1 MKMKRAL
8 KCIGA
13 VALAASLMMVPS
25 MIPVQASNGPCMEGE
40 FAFANIQLNDTV
52 VFSTNEKNTV
62 DGASYDQASNTL
74 TLTNYDHPDV
84 ALYTNM
90 MGDDFKLNLVGS
102 NKLQNLGIWHGGW
115 GGSLTIC
122 GSGSLTVNENRKN
135 PDGIELFAEG
145 GKSLLTVSG
154 DSTVT
159 VYRGTDGCPFG
170 SSWNYTS
177 SPIVAKGQVN
187 DMKIQAEHPFE
198 MIQVYGGYFG
208 TDISPVQSDVYTK
221 TGEEGRFVITEV
233 TDMSGNKTYRIEK
246 LQECTTLGAEVA
258 ITVEDKLTDISAYT
272 ANGEVAAYYS
282 TTMASGGSDACL
294 VKKQDTGDTFIY
306 RGTYYEAGNS
316 YRILCPILMSYTDYN
331 TQETRY
337 LMDAAHPVMK
347 ELVENMALAEDT
359 LPAGYEFEGKEVE
372 NVYNVYS
379 GADVISFTP
388 KQVVVNGVVDVTDG
402 DTAISDNGFRQI
414 LAENQTKD
422 IVIKSNDELSFTFGK
437 GTMSAVDNVSSYDF
451 GVKIVKDY
459 SELGTLPNAV
469 NKNIFI
475 EQIKYNYSG
484 QLPAEAQIRIFVGTR
499 YAGKTLYYS
508 RLFDNGT
515 ILNIDAGVVDSE
527 GYLTVKQNHC
537 STYLITTEKL
547 ADTAATEN
555 GGTTS
560 GNGGTTSGSD
570 STVSGGAAGTAANAS
585 TTANSQ
591 PTVKT
596 SGKPKTGD
604 NSAIAVCMALIAA
617 GCGGMFVFRR
627 KKATENE

>member
-13 VALAASLMMVPS
+13 LALAASLMMVPS
-25 MIPVQASNGPCMEGE
+25 MMPVQASNGPCIEGE

-52 VFSTNEKNTV
+52 VFSANEKNTV
-62 DGASYDQASNTL
+62 DGVSYDQASNTL

-159 VYRGTDGCPFG
+159 VYRGADGCPFG

-177 SPIVAKGQVN
+177 SPIVAKGQVS

-221 TGEEGRFVITEV
+221 AGEEGRFVITEV

-246 LQECTTLGAEVA
+246 LQECAALGAEVA

-272 ANGEVAAYYS
+272 ENGEVAAYYS
-282 TTMASGGSDACL
+282 TTMASGGSDARL
-294 VKKQDTGDTFIY
+294 VKKLDTGETYIY

-337 LMDAAHPVMK
+337 LMDTAHPVMK

-372 NVYNVYS
+372 NVYNVHS
-379 GADVISFTP
+379 EADVIFFTP

-451 GVKIVKDY
+451 GVNIVKDY
-459 SELGTLPNAV
+459 SELGTLPSAV

-484 QLPAEAQIRIFVGTR
+484 QLPAEAQIRIFVGTQ

-508 RLFDNGT
+508 RLFYNGT

-527 GYLTVKQNHC
+527 GYLTVKQSHC

-547 ADTAATEN
+547 ADTAATGN
-555 GGTTS
+555 SGTTS

-570 STVSGGAAGTAANAS
+570 STASGGAAGTAANAS

-596 SGKPKTGD
+596 FGKPKTGD
-604 NSAIAVCMALIAA
+604 NSAIAIYMTLLAA

-627 KKATENE
+627 KKSN

>member
-272 ANGEVAAYYS
+272 ANGEIAAYYS

-469 NKNIFI
+469 N
-475 EQIKYNYSG
+475 
-484 QLPAEAQIRIFVGTR
+484 
-499 YAGKTLYYS
+499 
-508 RLFDNGT
+508 
-515 ILNIDAGVVDSE
+515 
-527 GYLTVKQNHC
+527 
-537 STYLITTEKL
+537 
-547 ADTAATEN
+547 
-555 GGTTS
+555 
-560 GNGGTTSGSD
+560 
-570 STVSGGAAGTAANAS
+570 
-585 TTANSQ
+585 
-591 PTVKT
+591 
-596 SGKPKTGD
+596 
-604 NSAIAVCMALIAA
+604 
-617 GCGGMFVFRR
+617 
-627 KKATENE
+627 

>member
-13 VALAASLMMVPS
+13 LALAVSLTMVPS
-25 MIPVQASNGPCMEGE
+25 MIPVQASNGPCIEGD

-52 VFSTNEKNTV
+52 VFSANEKNTV
-62 DGASYDQASNTL
+62 DGVSYDQASNTL

-102 NKLQNLGIWHGGW
+102 NKLQNLRIWHGGW

-135 PDGIELFAEG
+135 SDGIELFAEG
-145 GKSLLTVSG
+145 GKSLLTVSE

-159 VYRGTDGCPFG
+159 AYRGADGCPFG

-177 SPIVAKGQVN
+177 SPIVAKGQVS

-198 MIQVYGGYFG
+198 LDQVYGGYFG
-208 TDISPVQSDVYTK
+208 NGIGTSQSNVYTK
-221 TGEEGRFVITEV
+221 AGEEGRFVVTEV

-246 LQECTTLGAEVA
+246 LQECAALGAEVA
-258 ITVEDKLTDISAYT
+258 ITVEDNLTDISAYT

-282 TTMASGGSDACL
+282 TTMASGGSDAHL
-294 VKKQDTGDTFIY
+294 VKKLDTGETFIY
-306 RGTYYEAGNS
+306 SRNTYYEAGNS

-331 TQETRY
+331 TQKTRY
-337 LMDAAHPVMK
+337 LMDVAHPVMK
-347 ELVENMALAEDT
+347 EVFDNVASDT
-359 LPAGYEFEGKEVE
+359 LPDGYEFEGTEVE
-372 NVYNVYS
+372 NAYNVHS
-379 GADVISFTP
+379 EADMISFTP
-388 KQVVVNGVVDVTDG
+388 KQVVVDGVVDVTDG
-402 DTAISDNGFRQI
+402 NTSISNDGFQQI
-414 LAENQTKD
+414 LSENQTKD

-437 GTMSAVDNVSSYDF
+437 GTMSAVDNVSNYDF
-451 GVKIVKDY
+451 GVKIVKDF
-459 SELGTLPNAV
+459 SELSALPSEV

-484 QLPAEAQIRIFVGTR
+484 QLPAEAQIRIFVGTQ

-515 ILNIDAGVVDSE
+515 ILNIDAGVVDAE
-527 GYLTVKQNHC
+527 GYLTVKQSHC

-547 ADTAATEN
+547 ADTATTGN

-560 GNGGTTSGSD
+560 GNGSTASSSTT
-570 STVSGGAAGTAANAS
+570 GTAANAS
-585 TTANSQ
+585 AAQTTANSQ

-604 NSAIAVCMALIAA
+604 TSAIAIYMTLLAA
-617 GCGGMFVFRR
+617 GCGGMFVFKR
-627 KKATENE
+627 KKTTK

>member
-13 VALAASLMMVPS
+13 LALAASLMMVPS
-25 MIPVQASNGPCMEGE
+25 MMPVQASNGPCIEGE

-52 VFSTNEKNTV
+52 VFSANEKNTV
-62 DGASYDQASNTL
+62 DGVSYDQASNTL

-159 VYRGTDGCPFG
+159 VYRGADGCPFG

-177 SPIVAKGQVN
+177 SPIVAKGQVS

-221 TGEEGRFVITEV
+221 AGEEGRFVITEV

-246 LQECTTLGAEVA
+246 LQECAALGAEVA

-272 ANGEVAAYYS
+272 ENGEVAAYYS
-282 TTMASGGSDACL
+282 TTMASGGSDARL
-294 VKKQDTGDTFIY
+294 VKKLDTGETYIY

-331 TQETRY
+331 IQETRY
-337 LMDAAHPVMK
+337 LMDTAHPVMK

-372 NVYNVYS
+372 NVYNVHS
-379 GADVISFTP
+379 EADVIFFTP

-451 GVKIVKDY
+451 GVNIVKDY
-459 SELGTLPNAV
+459 SELGTLPSAV

-484 QLPAEAQIRIFVGTR
+484 QLPAEAQIRIFVGTQ

-527 GYLTVKQNHC
+527 GYLTVKQSHC

-547 ADTAATEN
+547 ADTAATGN
-555 GGTTS
+555 SGTTS

-570 STVSGGAAGTAANAS
+570 STASGGAAGTAANAS

-596 SGKPKTGD
+596 FGKPKTGD
-604 NSAIAVCMALIAA
+604 NSAIAIYMTLLAA

-627 KKATENE
+627 KKSN

>member
-1 MKMKRAL
+1 MSVWFIL
-8 KCIGA
+8 
-13 VALAASLMMVPS
+13 
-25 MIPVQASNGPCMEGE
+25 
-40 FAFANIQLNDTV
+40 
-52 VFSTNEKNTV
+52 
-62 DGASYDQASNTL
+62 
-74 TLTNYDHPDV
+74 
-84 ALYTNM
+84 
-90 MGDDFKLNLVGS
+90 
-102 NKLQNLGIWHGGW
+102 
-115 GGSLTIC
+115 
-122 GSGSLTVNENRKN
+122 
-135 PDGIELFAEG
+135 
-145 GKSLLTVSG
+145 
-154 DSTVT
+154 
-159 VYRGTDGCPFG
+159 
-170 SSWNYTS
+170 NYTS

-246 LQECTTLGAEVA
+246 LQECAALGAEVA

-272 ANGEVAAYYS
+272 ANGEIAAYYS

-422 IVIKSNDELSFTFGK
+422 IVIKSMMSFP
-437 GTMSAVDNVSSYDF
+437 
-451 GVKIVKDY
+451 
-459 SELGTLPNAV
+459 LPLE
-469 NKNIFI
+469 KEPCQPLIMF
-475 EQIKYNYSG
+475 
-484 QLPAEAQIRIFVGTR
+484 PAM
-499 YAGKTLYYS
+499 
-508 RLFDNGT
+508 
-515 ILNIDAGVVDSE
+515 ILE
-527 GYLTVKQNHC
+527 
-537 STYLITTEKL
+537 
-547 ADTAATEN
+547 
-555 GGTTS
+555 
-560 GNGGTTSGSD
+560 
-570 STVSGGAAGTAANAS
+570 
-585 TTANSQ
+585 
-591 PTVKT
+591 
-596 SGKPKTGD
+596 
-604 NSAIAVCMALIAA
+604 
-617 GCGGMFVFRR
+617 
-627 KKATENE
+627 

>member
-13 VALAASLMMVPS
+13 LALAVSLTMVPS
-25 MIPVQASNGPCMEGE
+25 MIPVQASNGPCIEGD

-52 VFSTNEKNTV
+52 VFSANEKNTV
-62 DGASYDQASNTL
+62 DGVSYDQASNTL

-102 NKLQNLGIWHGGW
+102 NKLQNLRIWHGGW

-135 PDGIELFAEG
+135 SDGIELFAEG
-145 GKSLLTVSG
+145 GKSLLTVSE

-159 VYRGTDGCPFG
+159 LYRGADGCPFG

-177 SPIVAKGQVN
+177 SPIVAKGQVS

-198 MIQVYGGYFG
+198 LDQVYGGYFG
-208 TDISPVQSDVYTK
+208 NGIGTSQSNVYTK
-221 TGEEGRFVITEV
+221 VGEEGRFVMTEITDV
-233 TDMSGNKTYRIEK
+233 SGNKTYRIEK
-246 LQECTTLGAEVA
+246 LQECAALGAEVA
-258 ITVEDKLTDISAYT
+258 ITVEDNLTDISAYI

-282 TTMASGGSDACL
+282 TTMTSGSSVAHL
-294 VKKQDTGDTFIY
+294 VKKLDTGETFIY
-306 RGTYYEAGNS
+306 SRNTYYEAGNS

-331 TQETRY
+331 TQQTRY
-337 LMDAAHPVMK
+337 LMDVAHPVMK
-347 ELVENMALAEDT
+347 EILDNMASVEDT
-359 LPAGYEFEGKEVE
+359 LPDGYEFEGTEVE
-372 NVYNVYS
+372 NAYNVDS
-379 GADVISFTP
+379 EADVISFTP
-388 KQVVVNGVVDVTDG
+388 KQVVVDGVVDITDG
-402 DTAISDNGFRQI
+402 NTTISDNDFQQI
-414 LAENQTKD
+414 LTENQTKD

-437 GTMSAVDNVSSYDF
+437 GTMSAVDNVSNYDF
-451 GVKIVKDY
+451 GVKIVKDF
-459 SELGTLPNAV
+459 SELSTLPSEV

-475 EQIKYNYSG
+475 EQIEYNYSG
-484 QLPAEAQIRIFVGTR
+484 QLPAEAQIRIFVGTQ

-508 RLFDNGT
+508 RLYDNGT
-515 ILNIDAGVVDSE
+515 ILNIDAGVVDTE
-527 GYLTVKQNHC
+527 GYLTVKQSHC

-547 ADTAATEN
+547 ADTA
-555 GGTTS
+555 TT
-560 GNGGTTSGSD
+560 GNGGTASGS
-570 STVSGGAAGTAANAS
+570 TTGTANTATAQ
-585 TTANSQ
+585 TTVNSQ

-604 NSAIAVCMALIAA
+604 TSAIAVYMILLAA
-617 GCGGMFVFRR
+617 GCGGMFVFKR
-627 KKATENE
+627 KKSN

>member
-13 VALAASLMMVPS
+13 LALAVSLTMVPS
-25 MIPVQASNGPCMEGE
+25 MIPVQASNGPCIEGD

-52 VFSTNEKNTV
+52 VFSANEKNTV
-62 DGASYDQASNTL
+62 DGVSYDQASNTL

-102 NKLQNLGIWHGGW
+102 NKLQNLRIWHGGW

-135 PDGIELFAEG
+135 SDGIELFAEG
-145 GKSLLTVSG
+145 GKSLLTVSE

-159 VYRGTDGCPFG
+159 LYRGADGCPFG

-177 SPIVAKGQVN
+177 SPIVAKGQVS

-198 MIQVYGGYFG
+198 LDQVYGGYFG
-208 TDISPVQSDVYTK
+208 NGIGTDRSDVYTK
-221 TGEEGRFVITEV
+221 AGEEGRFVMTEI

-246 LQECTTLGAEVA
+246 LQECAALGAEVA
-258 ITVEDKLTDISAYT
+258 ITVEDNLTDISAYT
-272 ANGEVAAYYS
+272 ANGEVATYYS
-282 TTMASGGSDACL
+282 TTMASGGSDAHL
-294 VKKQDTGDTFIY
+294 VKKLDTGETFIY
-306 RGTYYEAGNS
+306 SGNTYYEAGNF

-331 TQETRY
+331 TQQTRY
-337 LMDAAHPVMK
+337 LMDVAHPLMK

-372 NVYNVYS
+372 NVYNVHS
-379 GADVISFTP
+379 EADVISFAP

-451 GVKIVKDY
+451 GVKIVKDF
-459 SELGTLPNAV
+459 SELGTLPSEV

-484 QLPAEAQIRIFVGTR
+484 QLPAEAQIRIFVGTQ

-508 RLFDNGT
+508 RLYDNGT
-515 ILNIDAGVVDSE
+515 ILNIDAGVVDAE
-527 GYLTVKQNHC
+527 GYLTVKQSHC

-547 ADTAATEN
+547 ADTAATGN
-555 GGTTS
+555 SGTTS
-560 GNGGTTSGSD
+560 GNSGTTSGSD
-570 STVSGGAAGTAANAS
+570 STASGGAAGTAANAS

-604 NSAIAVCMALIAA
+604 NSAIAIYMTLLAA

-627 KKATENE
+627 KKSN

>member
-13 VALAASLMMVPS
+13 LALAASLMMVPS
-25 MIPVQASNGPCMEGE
+25 MMPVQASNGPCIEGE

-52 VFSTNEKNTV
+52 VFSANEKNTV
-62 DGASYDQASNTL
+62 DGVSYDQTSNTL

-159 VYRGTDGCPFG
+159 VYRGADGCPFG

-177 SPIVAKGQVN
+177 SPIVAKGQVS

-198 MIQVYGGYFG
+198 PIQVYGGYFG
-208 TDISPVQSDVYTK
+208 IDIGTSQSNVYTK
-221 TGEEGRFVITEV
+221 AGEEGRFVVTEV

-246 LQECTTLGAEVA
+246 LQECAALGAEVA

-272 ANGEVAAYYS
+272 ENGEVATYYS
-282 TTMASGGSDACL
+282 TTMASGGSDARL
-294 VKKQDTGDTFIY
+294 VKKLDTGETYIY

-331 TQETRY
+331 TQGTRY
-337 LMDAAHPVMK
+337 LMDTAHPVMK
-347 ELVENMALAEDT
+347 EIVENMALAPDT
-359 LPAGYEFEGKEVE
+359 LPDGYEFEGKEVE
-372 NVYNVYS
+372 NVYNVHS
-379 GADVISFTP
+379 EADVISFAP

-402 DTAISDNGFRQI
+402 DTAISDNGFQQI

-451 GVKIVKDY
+451 GVNIVKDY
-459 SELGTLPNAV
+459 SELGTLPSAV

-484 QLPAEAQIRIFVGTR
+484 QLPAEAQIRIFVGTQ

-527 GYLTVKQNHC
+527 GYLTVKQSHC

-547 ADTAATEN
+547 ADTAAT
-555 GGTTS
+555 
-560 GNGGTTSGSD
+560 GNSGTTSGSD
-570 STVSGGAAGTAANAS
+570 STASGGAAGTAANAS
-585 TTANSQ
+585 TAANSQ

-604 NSAIAVCMALIAA
+604 NSAIAIYMTLLAA

-627 KKATENE
+627 KKSN

>member
-13 VALAASLMMVPS
+13 LALAVSLTMVPS
-25 MIPVQASNGPCMEGE
+25 MIPVQASNGPCIEGD

-52 VFSTNEKNTV
+52 VFSANERNTV
-62 DGASYDQASNTL
+62 DGVSYDQASNTL

-102 NKLQNLGIWHGGW
+102 NKLQNLRIWHGGW

-135 PDGIELFAEG
+135 SDGIELFAEG
-145 GKSLLTVSG
+145 GKSLLTVSE

-159 VYRGTDGCPFG
+159 LYRGADGCPFG

-177 SPIVAKGQVN
+177 SPIVAKGQVS

-198 MIQVYGGYFG
+198 LDQVYGGYFG
-208 TDISPVQSDVYTK
+208 NGIGTDRSDVYTK
-221 TGEEGRFVITEV
+221 AGEEGRFVMTEI

-246 LQECTTLGAEVA
+246 LQECAALGAEVA
-258 ITVEDKLTDISAYT
+258 ITVEDNLTDISAYT
-272 ANGEVAAYYS
+272 ANGEVATYYS
-282 TTMASGGSDACL
+282 TTMTSGGSDAHL
-294 VKKQDTGDTFIY
+294 VKKLDTGETFIY
-306 RGTYYEAGNS
+306 SRNTYYEAGNT

-331 TQETRY
+331 TQQTRY
-337 LMDAAHPVMK
+337 LMDVAHPLMK
-347 ELVENMALAEDT
+347 EVFNNMSSDT
-359 LPAGYEFEGKEVE
+359 LLDGYEFEGTEVE
-372 NVYNVYS
+372 NAYNVHS
-379 GADVISFTP
+379 EADVISFTP
-388 KQVVVNGVVDVTDG
+388 KQVVVDGVVDITDG
-402 DTAISDNGFRQI
+402 NTTISNNGFQQI
-414 LAENQTKD
+414 LTENQTKD

-437 GTMSAVDNVSSYDF
+437 GTMSAVDNVSNYDF
-451 GVKIVKDY
+451 GVKIEKDF
-459 SELGTLPNAV
+459 SALSTLPSEV

-484 QLPAEAQIRIFVGTR
+484 QLPAEAQIRIFVGTQ

-508 RLFDNGT
+508 RLYDNGT
-515 ILNIDAGVVDSE
+515 ILNIDAGVVDAE
-527 GYLTVKQNHC
+527 GYLTVKQSHC
-537 STYLITTEKL
+537 SSYLITTEKL
-547 ADTAATEN
+547 ADTATIEN
-555 GGTTS
+555 GGT
-560 GNGGTTSGSD
+560 NSGS
-570 STVSGGAAGTAANAS
+570 TTGTANTSTAQ

-604 NSAIAVCMALIAA
+604 TSAIAIYMTLLAA

>member
-13 VALAASLMMVPS
+13 LALAASLMMVPS
-25 MIPVQASNGPCMEGE
+25 MMPVQASNGPCIEGE

-52 VFSTNEKNTV
+52 VFSANEKNTV
-62 DGASYDQASNTL
+62 DGVSYDQTSNTL

-159 VYRGTDGCPFG
+159 VYRGADGCPFG

-246 LQECTTLGAEVA
+246 LQECAALGAEVA

-272 ANGEVAAYYS
+272 ENGEVATYYS
-282 TTMASGGSDACL
+282 TTMASGGSDARL
-294 VKKQDTGDTFIY
+294 VKKLDTGDTYIY

-337 LMDAAHPVMK
+337 LMDTAHPVMK
-347 ELVENMALAEDT
+347 EIVENMALAPDT
-359 LPAGYEFEGKEVE
+359 LPDGYEFEGKEVE
-372 NVYNVYS
+372 NVYNVHS

-402 DTAISDNGFRQI
+402 DTAISENDSGRYWQRIRQRTLLSNPMMSFPLPLEKEPCQPLIMFPAMI
-414 LAENQTKD
+414 LE
-422 IVIKSNDELSFTFGK
+422 
-437 GTMSAVDNVSSYDF
+437 
-451 GVKIVKDY
+451 
-459 SELGTLPNAV
+459 
-469 NKNIFI
+469 
-475 EQIKYNYSG
+475 
-484 QLPAEAQIRIFVGTR
+484 
-499 YAGKTLYYS
+499 
-508 RLFDNGT
+508 
-515 ILNIDAGVVDSE
+515 
-527 GYLTVKQNHC
+527 
-537 STYLITTEKL
+537 
-547 ADTAATEN
+547 
-555 GGTTS
+555 
-560 GNGGTTSGSD
+560 
-570 STVSGGAAGTAANAS
+570 
-585 TTANSQ
+585 
-591 PTVKT
+591 
-596 SGKPKTGD
+596 
-604 NSAIAVCMALIAA
+604 
-617 GCGGMFVFRR
+617 
-627 KKATENE
+627 

>member
-13 VALAASLMMVPS
+13 LALAVSLTMVPS
-25 MIPVQASNGPCMEGE
+25 MMPVQASNGPCIEGD

-52 VFSTNEKNTV
+52 VFSANEQNAV
-62 DGASYDQASNTL
+62 DGVSYDQASNTL
-74 TLTNYDHPDV
+74 TLTNYDHPDA

-135 PDGIELFAEG
+135 SDGIELFAEG
-145 GKSLLTVSG
+145 GKSLLTVFG

-159 VYRGTDGCPFG
+159 VYRGADGCPFG

-177 SPIVAKGQVN
+177 SPIVAKGQVS

-198 MIQVYGGYFG
+198 LIQVYGGYFG
-208 TDISPVQSDVYTK
+208 IDIGASQSNVYTK
-221 TGEEGRFVITEV
+221 AGEEGRFVVTEV

-246 LQECTTLGAEVA
+246 LQECAALGAEVA

-272 ANGEVAAYYS
+272 ENGEVATYYS
-282 TTMASGGSDACL
+282 TTMTSGGSDARL
-294 VKKQDTGDTFIY
+294 VKKLDTGETYIY
-306 RGTYYEAGNS
+306 RGSYYEAGNF

-331 TQETRY
+331 TQGTRY
-337 LMDAAHPVMK
+337 LMDTAHPVMK
-347 ELVENMALAEDT
+347 EIVENMALAPDT
-359 LPAGYEFEGKEVE
+359 LPDGYEFEGKEVE
-372 NVYNVYS
+372 NAYNVHS
-379 GADVISFTP
+379 EADVISFTP
-388 KQVVVNGVVDVTDG
+388 KQVVVDGVVDVTDG
-402 DTAISDNGFRQI
+402 DTAISDNGFQQI

-451 GVKIVKDY
+451 GVNIVKDY
-459 SELGTLPNAV
+459 SELSTLPSAV

-484 QLPAEAQIRIFVGTR
+484 QLPAEAQIRIFVGTQ

-515 ILNIDAGVVDSE
+515 ILNIDAGVVDAE
-527 GYLTVKQNHC
+527 GYLTVKQSHC

-547 ADTAATEN
+547 ADTATIEN
-555 GGTTS
+555 GGT
-560 GNGGTTSGSD
+560 NSGS
-570 STVSGGAAGTAANAS
+570 TTGTANTSTAQ

-604 NSAIAVCMALIAA
+604 TSAIAIYMTLLAA
-617 GCGGMFVFRR
+617 GCGGMFLFRR

>member
-1 MKMKRAL
+1 
-8 KCIGA
+8 
-13 VALAASLMMVPS
+13 
-25 MIPVQASNGPCMEGE
+25 
-40 FAFANIQLNDTV
+40 
-52 VFSTNEKNTV
+52 
-62 DGASYDQASNTL
+62 
-74 TLTNYDHPDV
+74 
-84 ALYTNM
+84 
-90 MGDDFKLNLVGS
+90 
-102 NKLQNLGIWHGGW
+102 
-115 GGSLTIC
+115 
-122 GSGSLTVNENRKN
+122 
-135 PDGIELFAEG
+135 
-145 GKSLLTVSG
+145 
-154 DSTVT
+154 
-159 VYRGTDGCPFG
+159 
-170 SSWNYTS
+170 
-177 SPIVAKGQVN
+177 
-187 DMKIQAEHPFE
+187 

-246 LQECTTLGAEVA
+246 LQECAALGAEVA

-272 ANGEVAAYYS
+272 ENGEVATYYS
-282 TTMASGGSDACL
+282 TTMASGGSDARL
-294 VKKQDTGDTFIY
+294 VKKLDTGDTYIY

-337 LMDAAHPVMK
+337 LMDTAHPVMK
-347 ELVENMALAEDT
+347 EIVENMALAPDT
-359 LPAGYEFEGKEVE
+359 LPDGYEFEGKEVE
-372 NVYNVYS
+372 NVYNVHS
-379 GADVISFTP
+379 EADVISFTP

-402 DTAISDNGFRQI
+402 DTAISDNGFQQI

-459 SELGTLPNAV
+459 SELGALPSAV

-484 QLPAEAQIRIFVGTR
+484 QLPAEAQIRIFVGTQ

-515 ILNIDAGVVDSE
+515 ILNIDAGVVDAE
-527 GYLTVKQNHC
+527 GYLTVKQSHC

-547 ADTAATEN
+547 ADTAATGN
-555 GGTTS
+555 SGTTS

-570 STVSGGAAGTAANAS
+570 STASGGAAGTAANAS
-585 TTANSQ
+585 TAANSQ
-591 PTVKT
+591 PTVKI

-604 NSAIAVCMALIAA
+604 NSAIAIYMTLLAA

-627 KKATENE
+627 KKSN

>member
-13 VALAASLMMVPS
+13 VALAVSLMMVPS

-221 TGEEGRFVITEV
+221 TGEEGRFVITEI

-246 LQECTTLGAEVA
+246 LQECTTMGAEVA

-272 ANGEVAAYYS
+272 ANGEIAAYYS
-282 TTMASGGSDACL
+282 TTMVSGGSDACL

-306 RGTYYEAGNS
+306 RRTYYEAGNS

-437 GTMSAVDNVSSYDF
+437 GTMSAIDNVSSYDF

-459 SELGTLPNAV
+459 SELGTLPSAV
-469 NKNIFI
+469 NKNILSTNKGYVLYDPSEEIQKARRTIAVSHSDEQTQDELYTIVDFGGKVLDVVIEHDIYGQITVDLILKSRQDVDEFI
-475 EQIKYNYSG
+475 AKVAKSKAKP
-484 QLPAEAQIRIFVGTR
+484 L
-499 YAGKTLYYS
+499 KTLTGNKH
-508 RLFDNGT
+508 FHT
-515 ILNIDAGVVDSE
+515 VEADSE
-527 GYLTVKQNHC
+527 QL
-537 STYLITTEKL
+537 LDIIEEKL
-547 ADTAATEN
+547 REKGYA
-555 GGTTS
+555 
-560 GNGGTTSGSD
+560 
-570 STVSGGAAGTAANAS
+570 
-585 TTANSQ
+585 
-591 PTVKT
+591 
-596 SGKPKTGD
+596 
-604 NSAIAVCMALIAA
+604 
-617 GCGGMFVFRR
+617 R
-627 KKATENE
+627 

>member
-13 VALAASLMMVPS
+13 LALAASLMMVPS
-25 MIPVQASNGPCMEGE
+25 MMPVQASNGPCIEGE

-52 VFSTNEKNTV
+52 VFSANEKNTV
-62 DGASYDQASNTL
+62 DGVSYDQASNTL

-159 VYRGTDGCPFG
+159 VYRGADGCPFG

-221 TGEEGRFVITEV
+221 AGEEGRFVITEV

-246 LQECTTLGAEVA
+246 LQECAALGAEVA

-272 ANGEVAAYYS
+272 ENGEVAAYYS
-282 TTMASGGSDACL
+282 TTMASGGSDARL
-294 VKKQDTGDTFIY
+294 VKKLDTGETYIY

-337 LMDAAHPVMK
+337 LMDTAHPVMK

-372 NVYNVYS
+372 NVYNVHS
-379 GADVISFTP
+379 EADVIFFTP

-451 GVKIVKDY
+451 GVNIVKDY
-459 SELGTLPNAV
+459 SELGTLPSAV

-484 QLPAEAQIRIFVGTR
+484 QLPAEAQIRIFVGTQ

-527 GYLTVKQNHC
+527 GYLTVKQSHC

-547 ADTAATEN
+547 ADTAATGN
-555 GGTTS
+555 SGTTS

-570 STVSGGAAGTAANAS
+570 STASGGAAGTAANAS

-596 SGKPKTGD
+596 FGKPKTGD
-604 NSAIAVCMALIAA
+604 NSAIAIYMTLLAA

-627 KKATENE
+627 KKSN

>member
-13 VALAASLMMVPS
+13 LALAVSLTMVPS
-25 MIPVQASNGPCMEGE
+25 MIPVQASNGPCIEGD

-52 VFSTNEKNTV
+52 VFSANERNTV
-62 DGASYDQASNTL
+62 DGVSYDQASNTL

-102 NKLQNLGIWHGGW
+102 NKLQNLRIWHGGW

-135 PDGIELFAEG
+135 SDGIELFAEG
-145 GKSLLTVSG
+145 GKSLLTVSE

-159 VYRGTDGCPFG
+159 LYRGADGCPFG

-177 SPIVAKGQVN
+177 SPIVAKGQVS

-198 MIQVYGGYFG
+198 LDQVYGGYFG
-208 TDISPVQSDVYTK
+208 NGIGTDRSDVYTK
-221 TGEEGRFVITEV
+221 AGEEGRFVMTEI

-246 LQECTTLGAEVA
+246 LQECAALGAEVA
-258 ITVEDKLTDISAYT
+258 ITVEDNLTDISAYT
-272 ANGEVAAYYS
+272 ANGEVATYYS
-282 TTMASGGSDACL
+282 TTMTSGGSDAHL
-294 VKKQDTGDTFIY
+294 VKKLDTGETFIY
-306 RGTYYEAGNS
+306 SRNTYYEAGNT

-331 TQETRY
+331 TQQTRY
-337 LMDAAHPVMK
+337 LMDVAHPLMK
-347 ELVENMALAEDT
+347 EVFNNMSSDT
-359 LPAGYEFEGKEVE
+359 LLDGYEFEGTEVE
-372 NVYNVYS
+372 NAYNVHS
-379 GADVISFTP
+379 EADVISFTP
-388 KQVVVNGVVDVTDG
+388 KQVVVDGVVDITDG
-402 DTAISDNGFRQI
+402 NTTISNNGFQQI
-414 LAENQTKD
+414 LTENQTKD

-437 GTMSAVDNVSSYDF
+437 GTMSAVDNVSNYDF
-451 GVKIVKDY
+451 GVKIEKDF
-459 SELGTLPNAV
+459 SALSTLPSEV

-484 QLPAEAQIRIFVGTR
+484 QLPAEAQIRIFVGTQ

-508 RLFDNGT
+508 RLYDNGT
-515 ILNIDAGVVDSE
+515 ILNIDAGVVDAE
-527 GYLTVKQNHC
+527 GYLTVKQSHC

-547 ADTAATEN
+547 ANTATIEN
-555 GGTTS
+555 GGT
-560 GNGGTTSGSD
+560 NSGS
-570 STVSGGAAGTAANAS
+570 TTGTANTSTAQ

-604 NSAIAVCMALIAA
+604 TSAIAIYMTLLAA

>member
-13 VALAASLMMVPS
+13 LALAVSLTMVPS
-25 MIPVQASNGPCMEGE
+25 MIPVQASNGPCIEGD

-52 VFSTNEKNTV
+52 VFSANERNTV
-62 DGASYDQASNTL
+62 DGVSYDQASNTL

-102 NKLQNLGIWHGGW
+102 NKLQNLRIWHGGW

-135 PDGIELFAEG
+135 SDGIELFAEG
-145 GKSLLTVSG
+145 GKSLLTVSE

-159 VYRGTDGCPFG
+159 LYRGADGCPFG

-177 SPIVAKGQVN
+177 SPIVAKGQVS

-198 MIQVYGGYFG
+198 LDQVYGGYFG
-208 TDISPVQSDVYTK
+208 NGIGTDRSDVYTK
-221 TGEEGRFVITEV
+221 AGEEGRFVMTEI

-246 LQECTTLGAEVA
+246 LQECAALGAEVA
-258 ITVEDKLTDISAYT
+258 ITVEDNLTDISAYT
-272 ANGEVAAYYS
+272 ANGEVATYYS
-282 TTMASGGSDACL
+282 TTMTSGGSDAHL
-294 VKKQDTGDTFIY
+294 VKKLDTGETFIY
-306 RGTYYEAGNS
+306 SRNTYYEAGNT

-331 TQETRY
+331 TQQTRY
-337 LMDAAHPVMK
+337 LMDVAHPLMK
-347 ELVENMALAEDT
+347 EVFNNMSSDT
-359 LPAGYEFEGKEVE
+359 LLDGYEFEGTEVE
-372 NVYNVYS
+372 NAYNVHS
-379 GADVISFTP
+379 EADVISFTP
-388 KQVVVNGVVDVTDG
+388 KQVVVDGVVDITDG
-402 DTAISDNGFRQI
+402 NTTISNNGFQQI
-414 LAENQTKD
+414 LTENQTKD

-437 GTMSAVDNVSSYDF
+437 GTMSAVDNVSNYDF
-451 GVKIVKDY
+451 GVKIEKDF
-459 SELGTLPNAV
+459 SALSTLPSEV

-484 QLPAEAQIRIFVGTR
+484 QLPAEAQIRIFVGTQ

-508 RLFDNGT
+508 RLYDNGT

-527 GYLTVKQNHC
+527 GYLTVKQSHC

-547 ADTAATEN
+547 ADTAATGN
-555 GGTTS
+555 SGTTS
-560 GNGGTTSGSD
+560 GNGGTTSRSD
-570 STVSGGAAGTAANAS
+570 STASGGAAGTAANAS

-604 NSAIAVCMALIAA
+604 NSAIAIYMTLLAA

-627 KKATENE
+627 KKSN

>member
-13 VALAASLMMVPS
+13 LALAASLMMVPS
-25 MIPVQASNGPCMEGE
+25 MMPVQASNGPCIEGE

-52 VFSTNEKNTV
+52 VFSANEKNTV
-62 DGASYDQASNTL
+62 DGVSYDQTSNTL

-159 VYRGTDGCPFG
+159 VYRGADGCPFG
-170 SSWNYTS
+170 SSWNYTP
-177 SPIVAKGQVN
+177 SPIVANGQVS

-198 MIQVYGGYFG
+198 PIQVYGGYFG

-221 TGEEGRFVITEV
+221 TGEEGRFVITEI

-246 LQECTTLGAEVA
+246 LQECAALGAEVA

-272 ANGEVAAYYS
+272 ENGEVATYYS
-282 TTMASGGSDACL
+282 TTMASGGSDARL
-294 VKKQDTGDTFIY
+294 VKKLDTGETYIY

-337 LMDAAHPVMK
+337 LMDTAHPVMK
-347 ELVENMALAEDT
+347 EIVENMALAPDT
-359 LPAGYEFEGKEVE
+359 LPDGYEFEGKEVE
-372 NVYNVYS
+372 NVYNVHS
-379 GADVISFTP
+379 EADVISFAP

-402 DTAISDNGFRQI
+402 DTAISDNGFQQI

-459 SELGTLPNAV
+459 SELGALPSAV

-484 QLPAEAQIRIFVGTR
+484 QLPAEAQIRIFVGTQ

-527 GYLTVKQNHC
+527 GYLTVKQSHC

-547 ADTAATEN
+547 ADTAAT
-555 GGTTS
+555 
-560 GNGGTTSGSD
+560 GNSGTTSGSD
-570 STVSGGAAGTAANAS
+570 STASGGAAGTAANAS

-604 NSAIAVCMALIAA
+604 NSAIAIYMTLLAA
-617 GCGGMFVFRR
+617 GCGGMLVFRR
-627 KKATENE
+627 KKSN

>member
-13 VALAASLMMVPS
+13 LALAASLMMVPS
-25 MIPVQASNGPCMEGE
+25 MMPVQASNGPCIEGE

-52 VFSTNEKNTV
+52 VFSANEKNTV
-62 DGASYDQASNTL
+62 DGVSYDQTSNTL
-74 TLTNYDHPDV
+74 TLTNYDHPDA

-159 VYRGTDGCPFG
+159 VYRGADGCPFG

-177 SPIVAKGQVN
+177 SPIVAKGQVS

-198 MIQVYGGYFG
+198 PIQVYGGYFG
-208 TDISPVQSDVYTK
+208 IDIGASQSNVYTK
-221 TGEEGRFVITEV
+221 AGEEGRFVVTEV

-246 LQECTTLGAEVA
+246 LQECAALGAEVA

-272 ANGEVAAYYS
+272 ENGEVATYYS
-282 TTMASGGSDACL
+282 TTMASGGSDARL
-294 VKKQDTGDTFIY
+294 VKKLDTGDTFIY

-337 LMDAAHPVMK
+337 LMDTAHPVMK

-372 NVYNVYS
+372 NVYNVHS
-379 GADVISFTP
+379 EADVISFTP

-402 DTAISDNGFRQI
+402 DTAISDNGFQQI

-459 SELGTLPNAV
+459 SELGVLSSAV

-484 QLPAEAQIRIFVGTR
+484 QLPAEAQIRIFVGT
-499 YAGKTLYYS
+499 
-508 RLFDNGT
+508 
-515 ILNIDAGVVDSE
+515 
-527 GYLTVKQNHC
+527 Q
-537 STYLITTEKL
+537 
-547 ADTAATEN
+547 
-555 GGTTS
+555 
-560 GNGGTTSGSD
+560 
-570 STVSGGAAGTAANAS
+570 
-585 TTANSQ
+585 
-591 PTVKT
+591 
-596 SGKPKTGD
+596 
-604 NSAIAVCMALIAA
+604 
-617 GCGGMFVFRR
+617 
-627 KKATENE
+627 

>member
-1 MKMKRAL
+1 
-8 KCIGA
+8 
-13 VALAASLMMVPS
+13 
-25 MIPVQASNGPCMEGE
+25 
-40 FAFANIQLNDTV
+40 
-52 VFSTNEKNTV
+52 
-62 DGASYDQASNTL
+62 
-74 TLTNYDHPDV
+74 
-84 ALYTNM
+84 
-90 MGDDFKLNLVGS
+90 
-102 NKLQNLGIWHGGW
+102 
-115 GGSLTIC
+115 
-122 GSGSLTVNENRKN
+122 
-135 PDGIELFAEG
+135 
-145 GKSLLTVSG
+145 
-154 DSTVT
+154 
-159 VYRGTDGCPFG
+159 
-170 SSWNYTS
+170 
-177 SPIVAKGQVN
+177 
-187 DMKIQAEHPFE
+187 
-198 MIQVYGGYFG
+198 
-208 TDISPVQSDVYTK
+208 
-221 TGEEGRFVITEV
+221 
-233 TDMSGNKTYRIEK
+233 
-246 LQECTTLGAEVA
+246 
-258 ITVEDKLTDISAYT
+258 
-272 ANGEVAAYYS
+272 
-282 TTMASGGSDACL
+282 MASGGSDACL
-294 VKKQDTGDTFIY
+294 VKKLDTGDTFIY

-379 GADVISFTP
+379 KADVISFTP

-437 GTMSAVDNVSSYDF
+437 GTMSAVDHVSSYDF

-459 SELGTLPNAV
+459 SELGTLPSAV

-515 ILNIDAGVVDSE
+515 ILNIDTGVVDSE

-547 ADTAATEN
+547 ADTAATGN

-570 STVSGGAAGTAANAS
+570 STASGGAAGTAANAS

-604 NSAIAVCMALIAA
+604 NSAIAVCMTLIAA

-627 KKATENE
+627 KQLKMNNQK

>member
-13 VALAASLMMVPS
+13 LALAVSLTMVPS
-25 MIPVQASNGPCMEGE
+25 MIPVQASNGPCIEGD

-52 VFSTNEKNTV
+52 VFSANERNTV
-62 DGASYDQASNTL
+62 DGVSYDQASNTL

-102 NKLQNLGIWHGGW
+102 NKLQNLRIWHGGW

-135 PDGIELFAEG
+135 SDGIELFAEG
-145 GKSLLTVSG
+145 GKSLLTVSE

-159 VYRGTDGCPFG
+159 LYRGADGCPFG

-177 SPIVAKGQVN
+177 SPIVAKGQVS

-198 MIQVYGGYFG
+198 LDQVYGGYFG
-208 TDISPVQSDVYTK
+208 NGIGTDRSDVYTK
-221 TGEEGRFVITEV
+221 AGEEGRFVMTEI

-246 LQECTTLGAEVA
+246 LQECAALGAEVA
-258 ITVEDKLTDISAYT
+258 ITVEDNLTDISAYT
-272 ANGEVAAYYS
+272 ANGEVATYYS
-282 TTMASGGSDACL
+282 TTMTSGGSDAHL
-294 VKKQDTGDTFIY
+294 VKKLDTGETFIY
-306 RGTYYEAGNS
+306 SRNTYYEAGNT

-331 TQETRY
+331 TQQTRY
-337 LMDAAHPVMK
+337 LMDVAHPLMK
-347 ELVENMALAEDT
+347 EVFNNMSSDT
-359 LPAGYEFEGKEVE
+359 LLDGYEFEGTEVE
-372 NVYNVYS
+372 NAYNVHS
-379 GADVISFTP
+379 EADVISFTP
-388 KQVVVNGVVDVTDG
+388 KQVVVDGVVDITDG
-402 DTAISDNGFRQI
+402 NTTISNNGFQQI
-414 LAENQTKD
+414 LTENQTKD

-437 GTMSAVDNVSSYDF
+437 GTMSAVDNVSNYDF
-451 GVKIVKDY
+451 GVKIEKDF
-459 SELGTLPNAV
+459 SALSTLPSEV

-484 QLPAEAQIRIFVGTR
+484 QLPAEAQIRIFVGTQ

-508 RLFDNGT
+508 RLYDNGT
-515 ILNIDAGVVDSE
+515 ILNIDAGVVDAE
-527 GYLTVKQNHC
+527 GYLTVKQSHC

-547 ADTAATEN
+547 ADTATIEN
-555 GGTTS
+555 GGT
-560 GNGGTTSGSD
+560 NSGS
-570 STVSGGAAGTAANAS
+570 TTGTANTSTAQ

-604 NSAIAVCMALIAA
+604 TSAIAIYMTLLAA

>member
-13 VALAASLMMVPS
+13 LALAVSLTMFPS
-25 MIPVQASNGPCMEGE
+25 MMPVQASNGPCIEGD

-52 VFSTNEKNTV
+52 VFSANEQNAV
-62 DGASYDQASNTL
+62 DGVSYDQASNTL
-74 TLTNYDHPDV
+74 TLTNYDHPDA

-135 PDGIELFAEG
+135 SDGIELFAEG

-159 VYRGTDGCPFG
+159 VYRGADGCPFG

-177 SPIVAKGQVN
+177 SPIVAKGQVS

-198 MIQVYGGYFG
+198 LIQVYGGYFG
-208 TDISPVQSDVYTK
+208 IDIGASQSNVYTK
-221 TGEEGRFVITEV
+221 AGEEGRFVVTEV

-246 LQECTTLGAEVA
+246 LQECAALGAEVA

-272 ANGEVAAYYS
+272 ENGEVATYYS
-282 TTMASGGSDACL
+282 TTMTSGGSDARL
-294 VKKQDTGDTFIY
+294 VKKLDTGETYIY
-306 RGTYYEAGNS
+306 RGSYYEAGNF

-331 TQETRY
+331 TQGTRY
-337 LMDAAHPVMK
+337 LMDTAHPVMK
-347 ELVENMALAEDT
+347 EIVENMALAPDT
-359 LPAGYEFEGKEVE
+359 LPDGYEFEGKEVE
-372 NVYNVYS
+372 NAYNVHS
-379 GADVISFTP
+379 EADVISFTP
-388 KQVVVNGVVDVTDG
+388 KQVVVDGVVDVTDG
-402 DTAISDNGFRQI
+402 DTAISDNGFQQI

-451 GVKIVKDY
+451 GVNIVKDY
-459 SELGTLPNAV
+459 SELSTLPSAV

-484 QLPAEAQIRIFVGTR
+484 QLPAEAQIRIFVGTQ

-515 ILNIDAGVVDSE
+515 ILNIDAGVVDAE
-527 GYLTVKQNHC
+527 GYLTVKQSHC

-547 ADTAATEN
+547 ADTATIEN
-555 GGTTS
+555 GGTNS
-560 GNGGTTSGSD
+560 GGTT
-570 STVSGGAAGTAANAS
+570 GTANTSTAQ

-591 PTVKT
+591 LTVKT

-604 NSAIAVCMALIAA
+604 TSAIAIYMTLLAA

>member
-13 VALAASLMMVPS
+13 LALAVSLTMVPS
-25 MIPVQASNGPCMEGE
+25 MIPVQASNGPCIEGD

-52 VFSTNEKNTV
+52 VFSANERNTV
-62 DGASYDQASNTL
+62 DGVSYDQASNTL

-102 NKLQNLGIWHGGW
+102 NKLQNLRIWHGGW

-135 PDGIELFAEG
+135 SDGIELFAEG
-145 GKSLLTVSG
+145 GKSLLTVSE

-159 VYRGTDGCPFG
+159 LYRGADGCPFG

-177 SPIVAKGQVN
+177 SPIVAKGQVS

-198 MIQVYGGYFG
+198 LDQVYGGYFG
-208 TDISPVQSDVYTK
+208 NGIGTDRSDVYTK
-221 TGEEGRFVITEV
+221 AGEEGRFVMTEI

-246 LQECTTLGAEVA
+246 LQECAALGAEVA
-258 ITVEDKLTDISAYT
+258 ITVEDNLTDISAYT
-272 ANGEVAAYYS
+272 ANGEVATYYS
-282 TTMASGGSDACL
+282 TTMTSGGSDAHL
-294 VKKQDTGDTFIY
+294 VKKLDTGETFIY
-306 RGTYYEAGNS
+306 SRNTYYEAGNT

-331 TQETRY
+331 TQQTRY
-337 LMDAAHPVMK
+337 LMDVAHPLMK
-347 ELVENMALAEDT
+347 EVFNNMSSDT
-359 LPAGYEFEGKEVE
+359 LLDGYEFEGTEVE
-372 NVYNVYS
+372 NAYNVHS
-379 GADVISFTP
+379 EADVISFTP
-388 KQVVVNGVVDVTDG
+388 KQVVVDGVVDITDG
-402 DTAISDNGFRQI
+402 NTTISNNGFQQI
-414 LAENQTKD
+414 LTENQTKD

-437 GTMSAVDNVSSYDF
+437 GTMSAVDNVSNYDF
-451 GVKIVKDY
+451 GVKIEKDF
-459 SELGTLPNAV
+459 SALSTLPSEV

-484 QLPAEAQIRIFVGTR
+484 QLPAEAQIRIFVGTQ

-508 RLFDNGT
+508 RLYDNGT

-527 GYLTVKQNHC
+527 GYLTVKQSHC

-547 ADTAATEN
+547 ADTAATGN
-555 GGTTS
+555 S
-560 GNGGTTSGSD
+560 G
-570 STVSGGAAGTAANAS
+570 
-585 TTANSQ
+585 NSQ

-604 NSAIAVCMALIAA
+604 NSAIAIYMTLLAA

-627 KKATENE
+627 KKSN

>member
-13 VALAASLMMVPS
+13 LALAASLMMVPS
-25 MIPVQASNGPCMEGE
+25 MMPVQASNGPCIEGE
-40 FAFANIQLNDTV
+40 FTFANIQLNDTV
-52 VFSTNEKNTV
+52 VFSANEKNTV
-62 DGASYDQASNTL
+62 DGVSYDQTSNTL

-159 VYRGTDGCPFG
+159 VYRGADGCPFG
-170 SSWNYTS
+170 SSWNYTP
-177 SPIVAKGQVN
+177 SPIVANGQVS

-198 MIQVYGGYFG
+198 PIQVYGGYFG
-208 TDISPVQSDVYTK
+208 IDIGASQSNVYTK
-221 TGEEGRFVITEV
+221 AGEEGRFVVTEV

-246 LQECTTLGAEVA
+246 LQECAALGAEVA

-272 ANGEVAAYYS
+272 ENGEVATYYS
-282 TTMASGGSDACL
+282 TTMASGGSDARL
-294 VKKQDTGDTFIY
+294 VKKLDTGETYIY

-337 LMDAAHPVMK
+337 LMDTAHPVMK
-347 ELVENMALAEDT
+347 EIVENMALAPDT
-359 LPAGYEFEGKEVE
+359 LPDGYEFEGKEVE
-372 NVYNVYS
+372 NVYNVHS
-379 GADVISFTP
+379 EADVISFAP

-402 DTAISDNGFRQI
+402 DTAISDNGFQQI

-459 SELGTLPNAV
+459 SELGALPSAV

-484 QLPAEAQIRIFVGTR
+484 QLPAEAQIRIFVGTQ

-527 GYLTVKQNHC
+527 GYLTVKQSHC

-547 ADTAATEN
+547 ADTAAT
-555 GGTTS
+555 
-560 GNGGTTSGSD
+560 GNSGTTSGSD
-570 STVSGGAAGTAANAS
+570 STASGGAAGTAANAS

-604 NSAIAVCMALIAA
+604 NSAIAIYMTLLAA
-617 GCGGMFVFRR
+617 GCGGMLVFRR
-627 KKATENE
+627 KKSN

>member
-13 VALAASLMMVPS
+13 LALAVSLTMVPS
-25 MIPVQASNGPCMEGE
+25 MIPVQASNGPCIEGD

-52 VFSTNEKNTV
+52 VFSANERNTV
-62 DGASYDQASNTL
+62 DGVSYDQASNTL

-102 NKLQNLGIWHGGW
+102 NKLQNLRIWHGGW

-135 PDGIELFAEG
+135 SDGIELFAEG
-145 GKSLLTVSG
+145 GKSLLTVSE

-159 VYRGTDGCPFG
+159 LYRGADGCPFG

-177 SPIVAKGQVN
+177 SPIVAKGQVS

-198 MIQVYGGYFG
+198 LDQVYGGYFG
-208 TDISPVQSDVYTK
+208 NGIGTDRSDVYTK
-221 TGEEGRFVITEV
+221 AGEEGRFVMTEI

-246 LQECTTLGAEVA
+246 LQECAALGAEVA
-258 ITVEDKLTDISAYT
+258 ITVEDNLTDISAYT
-272 ANGEVAAYYS
+272 ANGEVATYYS
-282 TTMASGGSDACL
+282 TTMTSGGSDAHL
-294 VKKQDTGDTFIY
+294 VKKLDTGETFIY
-306 RGTYYEAGNS
+306 SRNTYYEAGNT

-331 TQETRY
+331 TQQTRY
-337 LMDAAHPVMK
+337 LMDVAHPLMK
-347 ELVENMALAEDT
+347 EVFNNMSSDT
-359 LPAGYEFEGKEVE
+359 LLDGYEFEGTEVE
-372 NVYNVYS
+372 NAYNVHS
-379 GADVISFTP
+379 EADVISFTP
-388 KQVVVNGVVDVTDG
+388 KQVVVDGVVDITDG
-402 DTAISDNGFRQI
+402 NTTISNNGFQQI
-414 LAENQTKD
+414 LTENQTKD

-437 GTMSAVDNVSSYDF
+437 GTMSAVDNVSNYDF
-451 GVKIVKDY
+451 GVKIEKDF
-459 SELGTLPNAV
+459 SALSTLPSEV

-484 QLPAEAQIRIFVGTR
+484 QLPAEAQIRIFVGTQ

-508 RLFDNGT
+508 RLYDNGT
-515 ILNIDAGVVDSE
+515 ILNIDAGVVDAE
-527 GYLTVKQNHC
+527 GYLTVKQSHC

-547 ADTAATEN
+547 ADTATIEN
-555 GGTTS
+555 GGT
-560 GNGGTTSGSD
+560 NSGS
-570 STVSGGAAGTAANAS
+570 TTGTANTSTAQ

-604 NSAIAVCMALIAA
+604 TSAIAIYMTLLAA

-627 KKATENE
+627 KKATE

>member
-1 MKMKRAL
+1 M
-8 KCIGA
+8 
-13 VALAASLMMVPS
+13 
-25 MIPVQASNGPCMEGE
+25 
-40 FAFANIQLNDTV
+40 
-52 VFSTNEKNTV
+52 
-62 DGASYDQASNTL
+62 DGVSYDQTSNTL

-159 VYRGTDGCPFG
+159 VYRGADGCPFG

-177 SPIVAKGQVN
+177 SPIVAKGQVS

-198 MIQVYGGYFG
+198 
-208 TDISPVQSDVYTK
+208 
-221 TGEEGRFVITEV
+221 
-233 TDMSGNKTYRIEK
+233 K
-246 LQECTTLGAEVA
+246 LQECAALGAEVA

-272 ANGEVAAYYS
+272 ENGEVATYYS
-282 TTMASGGSDACL
+282 TTMASGGSDARL
-294 VKKQDTGDTFIY
+294 VKKLDTGDTYIY

-337 LMDAAHPVMK
+337 LMDTAHPVMK
-347 ELVENMALAEDT
+347 EIVENMALAPDT
-359 LPAGYEFEGKEVE
+359 LPDGYEFEGKEVE
-372 NVYNVYS
+372 NVYNVHS
-379 GADVISFTP
+379 EADVISFAP

-402 DTAISDNGFRQI
+402 DTAISDNGFQQI

-459 SELGTLPNAV
+459 SELGALPSAV

-484 QLPAEAQIRIFVGTR
+484 QLPAEAQIRIFVGTQ

-527 GYLTVKQNHC
+527 GYLTVKQSHC

-547 ADTAATEN
+547 ADTAAT
-555 GGTTS
+555 
-560 GNGGTTSGSD
+560 GNSGTTSGSD
-570 STVSGGAAGTAANAS
+570 STASGGAAGTAANAS

-604 NSAIAVCMALIAA
+604 NSAIAIYMTLLAA

-627 KKATENE
+627 KKSN

>member
-1 MKMKRAL
+1 M
-8 KCIGA
+8 
-13 VALAASLMMVPS
+13 
-25 MIPVQASNGPCMEGE
+25 
-40 FAFANIQLNDTV
+40 NDTV
-52 VFSTNEKNTV
+52 VFSTNEQNAV
-62 DGASYDQASNTL
+62 DGVSYDQASNTL
-74 TLTNYDHPDV
+74 TLTNYDHPDA

-135 PDGIELFAEG
+135 SDGIELFAEG
-145 GKSLLTVSG
+145 GKSLLTVFG

-159 VYRGTDGCPFG
+159 VYRGADGCPFG

-177 SPIVAKGQVN
+177 SPIVAKGQVS

-198 MIQVYGGYFG
+198 LIQVYGGYFG
-208 TDISPVQSDVYTK
+208 IDIGASQSNVYTK
-221 TGEEGRFVITEV
+221 AGEEGRFVVTEV

-246 LQECTTLGAEVA
+246 LQECAALGAEVA

-272 ANGEVAAYYS
+272 ENGEVATYYS
-282 TTMASGGSDACL
+282 TTMTSGGSDARL
-294 VKKQDTGDTFIY
+294 VKKLDTGETYIY
-306 RGTYYEAGNS
+306 RGSYYEAGNF

-331 TQETRY
+331 TQGTRY
-337 LMDAAHPVMK
+337 LMDTAHPVMK
-347 ELVENMALAEDT
+347 EIVENMALAKDT
-359 LPAGYEFEGKEVE
+359 LPDGYEFEGKEVE
-372 NVYNVYS
+372 NAYNVHS
-379 GADVISFTP
+379 EADVISFTP
-388 KQVVVNGVVDVTDG
+388 KQVVVDGVVDVTDG
-402 DTAISDNGFRQI
+402 DTAISDNGFQQI

-451 GVKIVKDY
+451 GVNIVKDY
-459 SELGTLPNAV
+459 SELSTLPSAV

-484 QLPAEAQIRIFVGTR
+484 QLPAEAQIRIFVGTQ

-515 ILNIDAGVVDSE
+515 ILNIDAGVVDAE
-527 GYLTVKQNHC
+527 GYLTVKQSHC

-547 ADTAATEN
+547 ADTATIEN
-555 GGTTS
+555 GGT
-560 GNGGTTSGSD
+560 NSGS
-570 STVSGGAAGTAANAS
+570 TTGTANTSTAQ

-604 NSAIAVCMALIAA
+604 TSAIAIYMTLLAA
-617 GCGGMFVFRR
+617 GCGGMFLFRR